1 VFSKNN
7 NARTTAK
14 ETEWPGEEKRNS
26 CIYLEQLKKVDGNE
40 GTSRLFHSTPGFSD
54 VSSPVFL
61 LVSSLGFPAVCPQL
75 SPGKQ

>member
-26 CIYLEQLKKVDGNE
+26 CIYLEQLKKEDGNE
-40 GTSRLFHSTPGFSD
+40 ELQDYSTARQD
-54 VSSPVFL
+54 
-61 LVSSLGFPAVCPQL
+61 LVM
-75 SPGKQ
+75 